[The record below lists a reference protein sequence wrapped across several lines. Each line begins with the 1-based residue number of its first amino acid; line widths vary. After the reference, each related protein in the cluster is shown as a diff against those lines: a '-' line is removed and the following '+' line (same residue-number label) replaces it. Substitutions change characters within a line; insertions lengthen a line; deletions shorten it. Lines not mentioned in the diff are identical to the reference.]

1 MKVEPVEDIPL
12 LIAKFKEAGLND
24 LLDQHFKV
32 HGNWE
37 GPSFGTTT
45 LVWLSYILSCGEHRL
60 SPVEDWAGERLHTLQ
75 ACVGTTDL
83 QARHLSDDRLE
94 SILDYLSRAVDWD
107 SFEGALNQRL
117 LQVYQLSPPRGDQ
130 AVRLDTTLAQSF
142 RRAEGLFQEGY
153 AKQRRADLPQIKAM
167 LSTMDPMAL
176 PLTVE
181 VVGGD
186 RADDPLYLPAIGK
199 VQQSMPIE
207 GLLFVGDKK
216 MGSLETRAHVQGK
229 GAYYL
234 MPLSLTHC
242 PEAQL
247 LEYLAAQPATLLQI
261 EEEGEAEGGGKRSL
275 KARLFEVEQ
284 GVEQEHEGQ
293 KWQERRIVVHSSA
306 WAQAQQAA
314 LDKRLAKA
322 QAELGKLLQARQGK
336 KLPASKTEV
345 AAMAAQVLQK
355 RQVEGFLTVEV
366 EERQEPFTRRKY
378 GKRPSETLVKVHWE
392 IRCHLRH
399 EAIEA
404 HRELLGWRTYA
415 TNAPQDRLQPVQA
428 VQCYWQEY
436 RIEQRFNDLLNKV
449 TALMPIFL
457 HKENRIVALVR
468 LLVLA
473 LKFSTLIQHQ
483 ARGELDKTGQSIK
496 ELYLGNP
503 GRKTQK
509 PTTNLILGAFRGIA
523 LVFMELPDGS
533 SLVQMTPLKPIQI
546 KLLKLLGLSEVA
558 YSNVS
563 QFWKPESK

>member
-1 MKVEPVEDIPL
+1 MKVEPVEDVPL
-12 LIAKFKEAGLND
+12 LIAKFEEAGLSN
-24 LLDQHFKV
+24 LLDQHFHV

-45 LVWLSYILSCGEHRL
+45 AVWLSYILSCGEHRL

-75 ACVGTTDL
+75 ACVGTTAL
-83 QARHLSDDRLE
+83 RPKHLSDDRLE
-94 SILDYLSRAVDWD
+94 SILDYLSQAAAWD
-107 SFEGALNQRL
+107 GFEKALNQRL
-117 LQVYQLSPPRGDQ
+117 LQVYQLPSPQ

-142 RRAEGLFQEGY
+142 RQAGGLFQEGY

-167 LSTMDPMAL
+167 LTTLDPMAL

-181 VVGGD
+181 VVGGE
-186 RADDPLYLPAIGK
+186 RADDPLYLPAINK

-216 MGSLETRAHVQGK
+216 MGSLETRAHIQGK

-234 MPLSLTHC
+234 MPLSLNHC
-242 PEAQL
+242 PEEQL
-247 LEYLAAQPATLLQI
+247 LEYLAARPAKLLHI
-261 EEEGEAEGGGKRSL
+261 EEEDAVGERSL
-275 KARLFEVEQ
+275 KARLFEVER
-284 GVEQEHEGQ
+284 GVEQRHEGQ
-293 KWQERRIVVHSSA
+293 QWQERRIVVHSTA
-306 WAQAQQAA
+306 WAQAQRAS

-322 QAELGKLLQARQGK
+322 QAELGSLLQPRQGK
-336 KLPASKTEV
+336 KPPASQAEV
-345 AAMAAQVLQK
+345 AAMAAQILQK
-355 RQVEGFLTVEV
+355 RQAGAFLAVEV
-366 EERQEPFTRRKY
+366 EERQEPCTRRKY
-378 GKRPSETLVKVHWE
+378 GSRPEQTLVKVHWE
-392 IRCHLRH
+392 IRCQVRQ
-399 EAIEA
+399 EALEA

-415 TNAPQDRLQPVQA
+415 TNAPADRLSPVQA
-428 VQCYWQEY
+428 VECYWQEY

-483 ARGELDKTGQSIK
+483 ARGELEKTGQSLN
-496 ELYLGNP
+496 ELYPGNP
-503 GRKTQK
+503 GRKTKK
-509 PTTNLILGAFRGIA
+509 PTANLILSAFRGIA

-533 SLVQMTPLKPIQI
+533 SLVQMTPLKPIHLT
-546 KLLKLLGLSEVA
+546 LLKLLGLSEVA